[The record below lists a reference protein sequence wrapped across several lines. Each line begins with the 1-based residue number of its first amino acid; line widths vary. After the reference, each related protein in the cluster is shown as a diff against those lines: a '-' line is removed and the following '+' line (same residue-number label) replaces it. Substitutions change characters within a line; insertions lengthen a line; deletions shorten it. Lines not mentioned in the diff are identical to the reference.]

1 MKFKSID
8 ELLKYTDNI
17 KGKTFYEIDSENLLK
32 NNKNLKRRK
41 GVLGQVVETGFY
53 KYPINNDPH
62 ADFDEIGVEL
72 KVSGYKISKTG
83 KISAKERISLSK
95 IDYNSIVNEE
105 FNYSKLISKNSKIL
119 IIWYLYEKGKDIGDF
134 KITDYQLYEMKN
146 DKEVFK
152 NDFNIIKNKVLEGK
166 AHELSEGDTS
176 YLGACTKAAKSTDR
190 TTQPFS
196 DIPAKPRAYS
206 LKNSYLTGILRNFK
220 SSHNATNSNNFLSIE
235 EYIYSKMR
243 PFIGKNQIQILEELT
258 GKTYENKVPK
268 NINKMITDKMI
279 GKDSE
284 LPNKSD
290 LFTKTSFIIKNM
302 PIKINGKPKE
312 RMAFRTISLSEFD
325 EDWEDSDWKA
335 YFEETTLLTILWQEP
350 NNNSK
355 NGERILKG
363 VKKISFNDND
373 LSSFE
378 KTYNKLK
385 ETIRKKDISLLPTP
399 NSFENQYLEVAPK
412 GIKGDDAYNNFFKN
426 DKTKVGLM
434 LNKNFLYEK
443 LKN

>member
-1 MKFKSID
+1 MIDLSDNLIKKLVIKSNKEEVSYYIVKKKFEFHINRVLEDVIESYFFNR
-8 ELLKYTDNI
+8 YT
-17 KGKTFYEIDSENLLK
+17 
-32 NNKNLKRRK
+32 KNLPKFFIIILEYGLYDSQISIIKKRIASIFEEK
-41 GVLGQVVETGFY
+41 GGILKDF
-53 KYPINNDPH
+53 YPIIYSN
-62 ADFDEIGVEL
+62 FDEI
-72 KVSGYKISKTG
+72 KI
-83 KISAKERISLSK
+83 
-95 IDYNSIVNEE
+95 Y
-105 FNYSKLISKNSKIL
+105 
-119 IIWYLYEKGKDIGDF
+119 
-134 KITDYQLYEMKN
+134 
-146 DKEVFK
+146 
-152 NDFNIIKNKVLEGK
+152 
-166 AHELSEGDTS
+166 
-176 YLGACTKAAKSTDR
+176 
-190 TTQPFS
+190 
-196 DIPAKPRAYS
+196 
-206 LKNSYLTGILRNFK
+206 
-220 SSHNATNSNNFLSIE
+220 SHNNHIVHTFNKRFKYTIIIVKKE
-235 EYIYSKMR
+235 MDD
-243 PFIGKNQIQILEELT
+243 FINL
-258 GKTYENKVPK
+258 N
-268 NINKMITDKMI
+268 
-279 GKDSE
+279 
-284 LPNKSD
+284 
-290 LFTKTSFIIKNM
+290 LFTKTSFIIKNI

-385 ETIRKKDISLLPTP
+385 ETIQKKDISLLPTP

-412 GIKGDDAYNNFFKN
+412 GIKGDDAYNNFFKK

>member
-1 MKFKSID
+1 MKFNNIE

-17 KGKTFYEIDSENLLK
+17 KGKTFKEIDSEHLLD

-95 IDYNSIVNEE
+95 IDYNSIINEE
-105 FNYSKLISKNSKIL
+105 FNYSKLILKNSKIL

-134 KITDYQLYEMKN
+134 VITDYQLYEMKN
-146 DKEVFK
+146 DEEVFK
-152 NDFNIIKNKVLEGK
+152 NDFNIIKTKVLEGK

-176 YLGACTKAAKSTDR
+176 YLGACTKSAKSTDR
-190 TTQPFS
+190 TNQPFS
-196 DIPAKPRAYS
+196 DIPAKPRAFS
-206 LKNSYLTGILRNFK
+206 LKNSYLTGILRNYK
-220 SSHNATNSNNFLSIE
+220 SSYKTNYLDKYVSVEDYICKQIE
-235 EYIYSKMR
+235 PY
-243 PFIGKNQIQILEELT
+243 IGKNQLEILKSLT
-258 GKTYENKVPK
+258 GKTYSEKVPK
-268 NINKMITDKMI
+268 NISKMITDKII
-279 GKDSE
+279 GKDEE
-284 LPNKSD
+284 LPNKSE
-290 LFTKTSFIIKNM
+290 LFTKTSFIIKNL
-302 PIKINGKPKE
+302 PIQSNGKPKE
-312 RMAFRTISLSEFD
+312 RMSFRTIYLSEFN
-325 EDWEDSDWKA
+325 ESWEDSDWKS

-350 NNNSK
+350 KNNSK

-363 VKKISFNDND
+363 VKKISFNDED

-378 KTYNKLK
+378 KTYNRIK
-385 ETIRKKDISLLPTP
+385 ETIEKKDVELLPTP
-399 NSFENQYLEVAPK
+399 NSFENQILEVAPK
-412 GIKGDDAYNNFFKN
+412 GQKGDNAYINFFKN

-434 LNKNFLYEK
+434 LNKKFLYEK
-443 LKN
+443 IKN